1 MNMDKFKLKS
11 PDEFI
16 GEGFVDWIK
25 SKFDSK
31 KPRKP
36 GQKGPKPDT
45 QMERD
50 RKKALAKKKAER
62 EEKKRRSGEQNIHK
76 PKKN

>member
-1 MNMDKFKLKS
+1 MNIDKFKLKS
-11 PDEFI
+11 PDEFL
-16 GEGFVDWIK
+16 GEGFVDWVK
-25 SKFDSK
+25 SKFGSK

-50 RKKALAKKKAER
+50 RKKAL
-62 EEKKRRSGEQNIHK
+62 RRHSAW
-76 PKKN
+76 PRSSPPATTAA